1 MPATVQLNTRI
12 DPELKRSG
20 DAVFA
25 RAGLT
30 PSEVVRAVWAHAART
45 QSVPECVLDE
55 SAGTLRFAITGSVE
69 TTSPTGKERTY
80 LYHAKVDVDGKAA
93 KLAALDVA
101 PREE

>member
-1 MPATVQLNTRI
+1 MGTIIGTKESKIALDFLKKSKAAFSEKIARNTVKDI
-12 DPELKRSG
+12 GVS
-20 DAVFA
+20 
-25 RAGLT
+25 
-30 PSEVVRAVWAHAART
+30 
-45 QSVPECVLDE
+45 ECVLDE